1 MMKKRFRN
9 YLYAAL
15 TLSLGACFLTG
26 CGRGAEPEER
36 RPDPTADG
44 SAPKIVVIAGKPGSN
59 WKPARQGAQD
69 AAKALGATI
78 EWHELKP
85 KDLVKQQDKIMDD
98 AITGTASAIL
108 IAPVD
113 PTEMAPS
120 INKGGKKYVPTAV
133 FDSPAYTKF
142 SLSYISND
150 EAENQALA
158 KKYPGAIVSDG
169 NPADVHKLQIGQV
182 KALIVPDRYTMA
194 YEGVRAIMDYRK
206 QEPPKLQIKI
216 PPVVITRETLNA
228 PESRRVLAGN

>member
-1 MMKKRFRN
+1 MKKRFRN
-9 YLYAAL
+9 CLYVAAA
-15 TLSLGACFLTG
+15 LSLGSFLLAG
-26 CGRGAEPEER
+26 CGRGAKPEEK

-44 SAPKIVVIAGKPGSN
+44 SLPKIVVIAGKPGSN

-85 KDLVKQQDKIMDD
+85 KDLVKQQEKIIED
-98 AITGTASAIL
+98 AIAGTASAIL

-113 PTEMAPS
+113 PTEMVPP
-120 INKGGKKYVPTAV
+120 INKGGKKYVPTVV

-142 SLSYISND
+142 SLSYIAND
-150 EAENQALA
+150 ETRSQTLA
-158 KKYPGAIVSDG
+158 DKNPGAIVSNG
-169 NPADVHKLQIGQV
+169 NTADIQKLRNGQA

-206 QEPPKLQIKI
+206 QNPPKLQIKI
-216 PPVVITRETLNA
+216 SPVLVTKANLNQ
-228 PESRRVLAGN
+228 PENRRVLAQ